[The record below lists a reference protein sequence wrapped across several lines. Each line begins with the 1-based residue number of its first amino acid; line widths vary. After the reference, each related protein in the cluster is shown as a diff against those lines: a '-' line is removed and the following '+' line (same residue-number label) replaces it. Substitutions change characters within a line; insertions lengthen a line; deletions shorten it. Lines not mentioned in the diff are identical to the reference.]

1 MEKENAIQDL
11 NYIKKLMSETQ
22 QIMDIT
28 WPIYIYWGIF
38 FVCMNTAR
46 VFFPYE
52 TFIAVAQVPASV
64 IISESII
71 TIFGWGGMFFTAI
84 YIFRHRKRMFDKK
97 MFLLGMLGLSFVLIY
112 IAIVI
117 CEDIIQIGGNGFL
130 EHPHKDY
137 NILIHGL
144 YFAALFIIFGLIY
157 AREQLWLGYGVLVM
171 TILTIYLGIG
181 EDTTHYTLVSHTMS
195 ITVGLSF
202 IISGAT
208 AYIRYK
214 KQVMEKIRS

>member
-1 MEKENAIQDL
+1 MDKQNAIQDL
-11 NYIKKLMSETQ
+11 SYIKKLMSETQ
-22 QIMDIT
+22 QIMDIV
-28 WPIYIYWGIF
+28 WPIYMYWGIF
-38 FVCMNTAR
+38 FVSMNTAR
-46 VFFPYE
+46 IFFPYE
-52 TFIAVAQVPASV
+52 TFVAVAHVPASV

-84 YIFRHRKRMFDKK
+84 YIFRHRERMFDKK

-112 IAIVI
+112 ITIVI
-117 CEDIIQIGGNGFL
+117 CEDIIQIGSNSFF

-144 YFAALFIIFGLIY
+144 YFAALFIVFGLVY
-157 AREQLWLGYGVLVM
+157 TREQLWLGYGVLIM
-171 TILTIYLGIG
+171 TILTIYLGIE

-202 IISGAT
+202 IISGVM
-208 AYIRYK
+208 AYRRYR
-214 KQVMEKIRS
+214 KQVRQEV